1 LQDAEILQ
9 TIAEISIAL
18 AGFTGVVA
26 FFGDRGRGTWSSA
39 DLWRFGNL
47 LHISISTLLFSF
59 TPILLVKLGVDVAGA
74 WKLSSAL
81 MAAHFA
87 VSTVQVR
94 RSFRAL
100 PENDRPEIVPLIAGL
115 LFALEAIVFLLL
127 VASAAGVAYSGE
139 SAPVLV
145 ALVWRIGMA
154 AYQFVMLLGV
164 LRPRGG
170 AAQQGVEPDVE

>member
-1 LQDAEILQ
+1 LSGVRGEQLQDAEILQ

-18 AGFTGVVA
+18 TGFTGVVA

-39 DLWRFGNL
+39 DLWRFSNL
-47 LHISISTLLFSF
+47 LHLSISTLLFSF

-74 WKLSSAL
+74 WRLSSAL

-87 VSTVQVR
+87 FVTVQVG

-115 LFALEAIVFLLL
+115 LFGSQAIVFLLL
-127 VASAAGVAYSGE
+127 VASAAGVVYSGE

-145 ALVWRIGMA
+145 ALVWRIGMT

-164 LRPRGG
+164 LRPTSR
-170 AAQQGVEPDVE
+170 